1 MFNDFEIYRKTRY
14 LFLIFCNFLCP
25 SPLFKGSIQLCT
37 CWSVV
42 MSNGSSS
49 VLISEDYK
57 LVALVLLIKELFI
70 YYPIDLEDTMSN
82 YLGH

>member
-14 LFLIFCNFLCP
+14 LFLIFCNFFMPL
-25 SPLFKGSIQLCT
+25 PLFKGSILLCT
-37 CWSVV
+37 CWSVF

-57 LVALVLLIKELFI
+57 LVALVLLIKE
-70 YYPIDLEDTMSN
+70 IDLS
-82 YLGH
+82 Y

>member
-1 MFNDFEIYRKTRY
+1 MP
-14 LFLIFCNFLCP
+14 L
-25 SPLFKGSIQLCT
+25 PLFKGSILLCT

-82 YLGH
+82 YIGH

>member
-1 MFNDFEIYRKTRY
+1 MP
-14 LFLIFCNFLCP
+14 L
-25 SPLFKGSIQLCT
+25 PLFKGSILLCT
-37 CWSVV
+37 CWSVG

-82 YLGH
+82 YIGH

>member
-1 MFNDFEIYRKTRY
+1 
-14 LFLIFCNFLCP
+14 
-25 SPLFKGSIQLCT
+25 
-37 CWSVV
+37 

-82 YLGH
+82 YIGHWQYYKQSVVWPVPQEFFV